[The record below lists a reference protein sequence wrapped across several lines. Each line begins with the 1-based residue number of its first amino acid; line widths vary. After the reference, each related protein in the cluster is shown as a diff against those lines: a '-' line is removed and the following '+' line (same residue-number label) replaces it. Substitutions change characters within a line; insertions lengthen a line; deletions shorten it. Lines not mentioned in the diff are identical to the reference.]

1 MIAQKYMENIWE
13 DFTKEMQRFE
23 EERMKK
29 ISRPSQENQILQ
41 YMREHKEI
49 TGLDAQREFGC
60 MRLPARISVLEDQG
74 YKFTRESIK
83 VRNQNGEHV
92 RVTAYGLLEE
102 EP

>member
-1 MIAQKYMENIWE
+1 MIAQKYMENIRE

-60 MRLPARISVLEDQG
+60 MRLPARIAVLEERG
-74 YKFTRESIK
+74 HKITRHP
-83 VRNQNGEHV
+83 VTVQNRYGQPV
-92 RVTAYGLLEE
+92 RVMSYGLEE
-102 EP
+102 